1 MKITA
6 ILVESLDGLITQGSN
21 PNIYNWTSLEDTQ
34 QFFIKIAAANL
45 IIMGSQT
52 YLTAKSK
59 IISKPGTLRIVLTS
73 QPEKFVTET
82 VPHQLEFINLTP
94 EKLVLELENRGY
106 SSALLVGGST
116 TLTSFLNA
124 NLVSEL
130 KITLEPI
137 MLGSGKP
144 LAQKLITE
152 KKLKLKNW
160 QKLNIQGTLILNYI
174 VV

>member
-1 MKITA
+1 M
-6 ILVESLDGLITQGSN
+6 
-21 PNIYNWTSLEDTQ
+21 
-34 QFFIKIAAANL
+34 
-45 IIMGSQT
+45 
-52 YLTAKSK
+52 
-59 IISKPGTLRIVLTS
+59 
-73 QPEKFVTET
+73 TET

-144 LAQKLITE
+144 LVQKLITE

-160 QKLNIQGTLILNYI
+160 QKLNTQGTLILNYI